1 MMCRNETGG
10 DDGMRPET
18 LTNLE
23 RGLREQ
29 ARRDGIAH
37 FVVGVAVFRD
47 GKLLVVRRVPDDY
60 HGGMYELP
68 GGGVE
73 SGETFAECVHR
84 ELFEETGLR
93 ARVITDFL
101 GGFDYATRTKSKV
114 RKYSFVVTTEPG
126 EVALAPGEHD
136 AFAWIDAEVLAHL
149 PMAHDMRAA
158 VSALVSDQ
166 ALRADSARHG
176 PTH

>member
-1 MMCRNETGG
+1 
-10 DDGMRPET
+10 MRPEA
-18 LTNLE
+18 LDRIE
-23 RGLREQ
+23 RQLRSE

-47 GKLLVVRRVPDDY
+47 RKLLVVRRVPDDY

-73 SGETFAECVHR
+73 SDETFAECVAR

-93 ARVITDFL
+93 VRTITDFL
-101 GGFDYATRTKSKV
+101 GGFDYATRTKARV
-114 RKYSFVVTTEPG
+114 RKYSFMVDVEPG

-136 AFAWIDAEVLAHL
+136 AFAWIDADILDEL
-149 PMAHDMRAA
+149 PMAPDMREA
-158 VSALVSDQ
+158 VSALVTD
-166 ALRADSARHG
+166 AH
-176 PTH
+176 

>member
-1 MMCRNETGG
+1 
-10 DDGMRPET
+10 MRSEA
-18 LTNLE
+18 LARIE
-23 RGLREQ
+23 RQLRSE

-47 GKLLVVRRVPDDY
+47 RKLLVVRRVPDDY

-73 SGETFAECVHR
+73 SGETFAECVAR

-93 ARVITDFL
+93 VRTITGFL

-114 RKYSFVVTTEPG
+114 RKYSFVVEVEPG

-136 AFAWIDAEVLAHL
+136 AFAWIDATALHDL
-149 PMAHDMRAA
+149 PMAPDMREA
-158 VSALVSDQ
+158 VSALVT
-166 ALRADSARHG
+166 DSR
-176 PTH
+176 